1 MRARIARERV
11 SADPWELKH
20 VRGGLVDIE
29 FICQYL
35 QLLHGHDHPD
45 ILHPHTRTAL
55 SRIAAAGLLPAV
67 TADMLV
73 AAIELNHNLTQVIRI
88 CVEGVFK
95 PAEATIGLKSL
106 LARAGNAP
114 DFAALEAELLESQ
127 ARVRE
132 AFDAVVVAAA
142 GTPAG

>member
-1 MRARIARERV
+1 MRARIEKERV

-35 QLLHGHDHPD
+35 QLVHGHDHPE
-45 ILHPHTRTAL
+45 ILHAHTRTSL
-55 SRIAAAGLLPAV
+55 SRIAAAGLLPPD

-73 AAIELNHNLTQVIRI
+73 AAVELNLNLTQVIRI
-88 CVEGVFK
+88 CVEGVFN
-95 PAEATIGLKSL
+95 PGEATIGLKSL

-114 DFAALEAELLESQ
+114 DFAALEAELLENQ
-127 ARVRE
+127 ARVRA
-132 AFDAVVVAAA
+132 AFDAIVVAAA
-142 GTPAG
+142 GAPAG